1 MWQYDTGYNLYDIM
15 QNVRRKVREKTVCD
29 NMWQY
34 DTPSVMGG
42 VLAPLGI
49 RMHPD
54 DPGDPDD
61 DDDPD
66 DPDDGDPDDDD
77 DPDEE

>member
-1 MWQYDTGYNLYDIM
+1 MILCKTCVVI
-15 QNVRRKVREKTVCD
+15 REKREKTVCD

-49 RMHPD
+49 WMHPD

-61 DDDPD
+61 PDDDPD
-66 DPDDGDPDDDD
+66 DN
-77 DPDEE
+77 E

>member
-1 MWQYDTGYNLYDIM
+1 
-15 QNVRRKVREKTVCD
+15 
-29 NMWQY
+29 MWQY

-66 DPDDGDPDDDD
+66 DPDDADPDDDD